1 MKKKKG
7 VVCFLAICFLTI
19 CMVFG
24 FALNTRQNVMA
35 KAEDFR
41 VEDGTLTAYLGTDAF
56 VSIPDEVRVI
66 AEGAF
71 ADNTTLQSM
80 ELPSGLVEI
89 RYNAFG
95 NCTALT
101 DVSLPDSCIK
111 VGPGAFKGCTSLA
124 YVKIGKNVSSWG
136 SGVFNDCTSLNY
148 LVLDEGNRYLTYYDG
163 ALYNGDMSFLY
174 QVLPGREGEN
184 YVTPEEVKEIDT
196 YAFYNLQNIK
206 NIMLVNVETLPAYS
220 MSQLGAVQNVVLTD
234 SVDTIAAKAFR
245 NDANLEQIVIPEEI
259 MDIEKDAIAKCEKVS
274 VYTTKDSTA
283 DKYAKENKIPV
294 IYKAILPTDFNDSN
308 PSGQEKPDTSK
319 KITINTVVEELPE
332 EEATEE
338 PQEEE
343 KEDTEEEKETETA
356 VVEDDESVIGRTVI
370 VNGQAVLLMNNKS
383 AKVYLEASAEEE
395 TEETQETETVSLEE
409 TQETEEEPSKEQK
422 KDSIKVTTTISDK
435 KEEKTEQ
442 EQGTQKTDKE
452 SIEARKYYKDSSLTE
467 YVIPDTTQVIGRL
480 AFAKSGLT
488 QIDIPKSVKSIEYG
502 AFYDCAALEKV
513 NIPET
518 VADIS
523 TKAFADTPWLKS
535 WLDGERGTGDFLI
548 AGDHILL
555 AYRGNGE
562 SVEIPQGVKK
572 IGAEVFKEHEEI
584 LYVDIPESVTEIGT
598 DAFRNCKG
606 LKKVTGGDGI
616 EAVAK
621 GAFYGTD
628 ISEESLK

>member
-7 VVCFLAICFLTI
+7 VIGFLAICFLTI

-35 KAEDFR
+35 KAQDFR

-56 VSIPDEVRVI
+56 VSIPKEVRVI
-66 AEGAF
+66 EEGAF
-71 ADNTTLQSM
+71 ADNTTLQSI
-80 ELPSGLVEI
+80 EFPSGLVEI

-148 LVLDEGNRYLTYYDG
+148 LVLDDKNRYLTYYDG

-206 NIMLVNVETLPAYS
+206 NIMLVNVETIPAYS
-220 MSQLGAVQNVVLTD
+220 MSRLGSVQNVVLTD
-234 SVDTIAAKAFR
+234 SVDTIEAKAFC

-259 MDIEKDAIAKCEKVS
+259 MDIEKDAITKCEKVS
-274 VYTTKDSTA
+274 VYTTKDSMA

-332 EEATEE
+332 EETTEAS
-338 PQEEE
+338 QE
-343 KEDTEEEKETETA
+343 ETET
-356 VVEDDESVIGRTVI
+356 VVREDDESVMGRTVI
-370 VNGQAVLLMNNKS
+370 VNGQAVLLMNNKL
-383 AKVYLEASAEEE
+383 AKVYMETSPEKETEDSPETETVPLEE
-395 TEETQETETVSLEE
+395 TEESEEE
-409 TQETEEEPSKEQK
+409 TSQESKR
-422 KDSIKVTTTISDK
+422 DSIKVTTTISNQ
-435 KEEKTEQ
+435 KEDKTENAQDAQ
-442 EQGTQKTDKE
+442 ETVGET
-452 SIEARKYYKDSSLTE
+452 IEARKYYKDSSLTE

-502 AFYDCAALEKV
+502 AFYDCAALTKV

-555 AYRGNGE
+555 AYRGSGE
-562 SVEIPQGVKK
+562 SVEIPQDVKK

-584 LYVDIPESVTEIGT
+584 IYVDIPKSVTEIGT

-606 LKKVTGGDGI
+606 LKQVTGGEGI
-616 EAVAK
+616 KTVAK

-628 ISEESLK
+628 ISESLK